1 MALQFTVHFD
11 IFHLQ
16 ELEPLQGFRVIAH
29 YDLKVYESESA
40 TQPLYEHSEVTLLQA
55 LVQYFTWF
63 SEHPGISK
71 TALSDILYM
80 QHHSIL
86 PPGNV
91 LPDSFDRAM
100 KVIEPFLVKP
110 LLFHCCPNDCIVYRG
125 DYAERDRCPICDT
138 SRYTRGLIPAKPFTY
153 LPIGP
158 RLVRLFGTSNLA
170 QIIQSH
176 SSEFHPLMYDIQ
188 DSPAWRNVYDNDGV
202 FLGDPRGISLSLCT
216 DGVNPFQKD
225 HVTYSMWPI
234 VLTVLNLPSDV
245 RHLFSNFMLVGI
257 VPGPS
262 EPASLNPYL
271 EILVDEI
278 LSLTNMKVYDAY
290 SMAPFNLKV
299 EILLHVLDYPGLG
312 KLFHAMGSGAYQ
324 GCLWCEQQGK
334 SFVSI

>member
-1 MALQFTVHFD
+1 
-11 IFHLQ
+11 
-16 ELEPLQGFRVIAH
+16 
-29 YDLKVYESESA
+29 
-40 TQPLYEHSEVTLLQA
+40 
-55 LVQYFTWF
+55 
-63 SEHPGISK
+63 
-71 TALSDILYM
+71 M

-91 LPDSFDRAM
+91 LPDSFDRAI

-125 DYAERDRCPICDT
+125 DYAELDQCPMCGA
-138 SRYTRGLIPAKPFTY
+138 SRYIRSHIPAKPFTY

-170 QIIQSH
+170 QIVQSH
-176 SSEFHPLMYDIQ
+176 SSEFCSLMYDIQ
-188 DSPAWRNVYDNDGV
+188 DSPTWRNMYNKDGI

-234 VLTVLNLPSDV
+234 VLTILNLPRDV
-245 RHLFSNFMLVGI
+245 RQLFSNLMLVGI

-262 EPASLNPYL
+262 EPTSLNPYL
-271 EILVDEI
+271 EIVVDEI

-334 SFVSI
+334 PLISSRVM